1 MHGVSL
7 LGWAN
12 RHERQAGQLWIT
24 SFIVD
29 NHKKDSGDRR
39 CRGAPLV
46 GEETSRRDTRLSA
59 RDTHAARARHTRA
72 EGATRAA
79 RRRDTPEEGS
89 GQGG

>member
-39 CRGAPLV
+39 CRGALLE
-46 GEETSRRDTRLSA
+46 GDA
-59 RDTHAARARHTRA
+59 GDIKARHTA
-72 EGATRAA
+72 FSA
-79 RRRDTPEEGS
+79 RHACRQGTTPPS
-89 GQGG
+89 